1 MAAFEDKKCDACS
14 EKGAQCFGNQ
24 LCFLSQKVRD
34 EFKQYWVQKVIDA
47 NLKVKKAYDDF
58 STYKMLV
65 EEWKEVINNLEKFG
79 DYDDNFTKILKLK
92 NAKIKKLYWN
102 LTCAISSQTHYN
114 TQLDLVN
121 IRLRYYEV
129 AVMLDI
135 DKDKINET
143 VNVIFPDN
151 ITAIEEIQHWE
162 KEIES
167 LLFSP
172 ENF

>member
-1 MAAFEDKKCDACS
+1 MAAFEEKKCDACS

-79 DYDDNFTKILKLK
+79 DYDANFTKILKLK
-92 NAKIKKLYWN
+92 NAKITPL
-102 LTCAISSQTHYN
+102 ATHYWWAPPWSAN
-114 TQLDLVN
+114 GRDCNL
-121 IRLRYYEV
+121 
-129 AVMLDI
+129 
-135 DKDKINET
+135 
-143 VNVIFPDN
+143 
-151 ITAIEEIQHWE
+151 
-162 KEIES
+162 
-167 LLFSP
+167 
-172 ENF
+172 